1 MRLILTHYDK
11 EVWLS
16 RVTNGSV
23 ALSAAAICFLPRRGW
38 LMAADTAAVLILV
51 LTVVGRMLSGV
62 HWFTDIVAG
71 VILSAALIALFC
83 LALQYTEERYG
94 RAGTADSRK

>member
-1 MRLILTHYDK
+1 MA
-11 EVWLS
+11 S
-16 RVTNGSV
+16 
-23 ALSAAAICFLPRRGW
+23 ICIMATAMIEFHDYLRKRRGW